1 MVEAGRDVKDI
12 EISNNSNSSD
22 IFNELEKSGGFESRN
37 IAEGVDILSNMI
49 QDEKCLKF
57 LSFIGAIISTG
68 FRGIIRDMIKKKW
81 CDVVITTCVA
91 LYHDI
96 ARHFS

>member
-49 QDEKCLKF
+49 QDEKF
-57 LSFIGAIISTG
+57 L
-68 FRGIIRDMIKKKW
+68 
-81 CDVVITTCVA
+81 
-91 LYHDI
+91 
-96 ARHFS
+96 